1 MMIQVIIISSR
12 YLSLTLINNNIYFL
26 FLKKD
31 ELTNMEA
38 DDELWKIAGTGE
50 NAFVSSQR

>member
-1 MMIQVIIISSR
+1 MLIS
-12 YLSLTLINNNIYFL
+12 NNIYSFVL
-26 FLKKD
+26 KKKD